1 MASLLFFY
9 WSQFFVSGSFVS
21 ELREKRN
28 TGVFQG
34 LFESNVY
41 RVFFLCKEEIDGE
54 QLRVNFLT
62 FRKAFRK
69 VGQLW
74 FQVSASPHLWSPLPQ
89 DVASRKQSANKRP
102 ERMIRAPTLFRTRIE
117 EHAPA

>member
-1 MASLLFFY
+1 MSIVL
-9 WSQFFVSGSFVS
+9 SCTFVS

-41 RVFFLCKEEIDGE
+41 RVSFLCKEEIDGE
-54 QLRVNFLT
+54 QPQVNFLT
-62 FRKAFRK
+62 FRKAFVK
-69 VGQLW
+69 AGQLW
-74 FQVSASPHLWSPLPQ
+74 FQVPASPHLWSSLPQ
-89 DVASRKQSANKRP
+89 DVASRKQSANKGP

-117 EHAPA
+117 EHAPV